1 MTLLLHII
9 AVFLYCIRARLCHQ
23 LRTTGPQ
30 AAKQSDQ
37 CTHVVRLQIKFKE
50 TLKLDVDSAIP
61 KDRLAD
67 CHFGLV
73 RALFS
78 SLRAHTDAR
87 CIFSRMLIEPA
98 LSFNFQ
104 HQVLLTYSLQESAVH
119 AHTLGSFIE
128 AALGI
133 HNISTSS
140 IVYES
145 ALSLTLSTRLHVA
158 G

>member
-1 MTLLLHII
+1 
-9 AVFLYCIRARLCHQ
+9 
-23 LRTTGPQ
+23 
-30 AAKQSDQ
+30 
-37 CTHVVRLQIKFKE
+37 
-50 TLKLDVDSAIP
+50 
-61 KDRLAD
+61 
-67 CHFGLV
+67 
-73 RALFS
+73 
-78 SLRAHTDAR
+78 
-87 CIFSRMLIEPA
+87 MLIEPA

-119 AHTLGSFIE
+119 AHTLGSFIA

-133 HNISTSS
+133 HNISTSG